1 MNDALGQDLH
11 ATEHT
16 EPYHRVVDHAQDAQ
30 GSHAPGSR
38 APEPPGFGPP
48 EFARAAHPGD
58 LTPFIRALAEGR
70 TLTEHEAEGAFR
82 SMMSGASHHAEMGAF
97 LALLAVRVPTVD
109 ELVGAARVMRANVER
124 VETGVD
130 PSSLL
135 DTAGTGGTAKLFNV
149 STGAA
154 IVAAAAGAKVAKHGN
169 RSRTGRGSA
178 EVLAELGVDVD
189 AGRDTQR
196 RCMDEAGICFCFA
209 IHHHPAARHAMPVRK
224 ALGIPTIFNLLGPL
238 TNPAGARR
246 QLMGVYA
253 PRFVRPVAEALARLG
268 SVDALVIHGHDGL
281 DEVSI
286 TTPTTVARVRDGAVE
301 PGTVDA
307 RTLGLAEAPHAAL
320 AAQDLADAARTLRSL
335 LSGSDRGPRLDMLL
349 ANAAAAL
356 VAAGVADDLS
366 AGVQRAR
373 ETIEGGAAARTLERL
388 REASRC

>member
-1 MNDALGQDLH
+1 
-11 ATEHT
+11 
-16 EPYHRVVDHAQDAQ
+16 
-30 GSHAPGSR
+30 
-38 APEPPGFGPP
+38 
-48 EFARAAHPGD
+48 
-58 LTPFIRALAEGR
+58 
-70 TLTEHEAEGAFR
+70 
-82 SMMSGASHHAEMGAF
+82 MGAF

-366 AGVQRAR
+366 AGVRRAR

-388 REASRC
+388 REASRG

>member
-1 MNDALGQDLH
+1 M
-11 ATEHT
+11 
-16 EPYHRVVDHAQDAQ
+16 DHAPHAHGTHGAHAG
-30 GSHAPGSR
+30 GS
-38 APEPPGFGPP
+38 PGFGPP

-70 TLTEHEAEGAFR
+70 TLAEREAEDAFR

-97 LALLAVRVPTVD
+97 LALLATRVPTVD
-109 ELVGAARVMRANVER
+109 ELVGAARVMRDHVDR
-124 VETGVD
+124 IHTGVD
-130 PSSLL
+130 PASLL
-135 DTAGTGGTAKLFNV
+135 DTAGTGGAAKLFNV

-189 AGRDTQR
+189 AGRDAQR
-196 RCMDEAGICFCFA
+196 RCMDQAGICFCFA
-209 IHHHPAARHAMPVRK
+209 VHHHPAARHAMPVRK

-286 TTPTTVARVRDGAVE
+286 TAPTTVARVRNGAVE
-301 PGTVDA
+301 HGTVDA
-307 RTLGLAEAPHAAL
+307 RSLGLVEAPHAAL
-320 AAQDLADAARTLRSL
+320 IAQDLRDAARTLHSL
-335 LSGSDRGPRLDMLL
+335 LSGSDHGPRLDMLL

-356 VAAGVADDLS
+356 VASGVAGDLA

-373 ETIEGGAAARTLERL
+373 GAIDGGDAARTLERL
-388 REASRC
+388 RAASNA

>member
-1 MNDALGQDLH
+1 M
-11 ATEHT
+11 
-16 EPYHRVVDHAQDAQ
+16 DHAPDAH
-30 GSHAPGSR
+30 GSHGALAAGAR
-38 APEPPGFGPP
+38 GFGPP

-70 TLTEHEAEGAFR
+70 TLAERESEDAFR

-97 LALLAVRVPTVD
+97 LALLATRVPTVD
-109 ELVGAARVMRANVER
+109 ELVGAARVMREHVDR
-124 VETGVD
+124 IDTGVE
-130 PSSLL
+130 PASLL

-178 EVLAELGVDVD
+178 EVLAELGVNID
-189 AGRDTQR
+189 AGREAQR
-196 RCMDEAGICFCFA
+196 RCMDQAGICFCFA

-268 SVDALVIHGHDGL
+268 SVDALVIHGSDGL

-286 TTPTTVARVRDGAVE
+286 TAPTTMARVRDGAVE
-301 PGTVDA
+301 PGTIEP
-307 RTLGLAEAPHAAL
+307 RSLGLAEAPHSVL
-320 AAQDLADAARTLRSL
+320 VAQDLPDAARTLRAL

-356 VAAGVADDLS
+356 VAAGVAIDLA
-366 AGVQRAR
+366 AGVGCARAA
-373 ETIEGGAAARTLERL
+373 IDGGDAARTLERL
-388 REASRC
+388 RAASNA